1 MPTTSLATP
10 HDELHALIR
19 RSLRWLALGLGG
31 LVLAAALAPV
41 DQALPGQ
48 GNLTAASQ
56 RKSVQPAQGGA
67 VRAIHVAEGASVKAG
82 QLLVELDVTAAQAEL
97 ASVHRQALLV
107 AASRE
112 RLATLLQ
119 ERSSL
124 QFSPA
129 LQQRAQGVD
138 GGADLLATQQA
149 LFRSLVLSQQESR
162 TQLGARRAQLARESE
177 GQLAS
182 LTEQRAQGALVKQQT
197 AQLEDLARQGYYPRL
212 KLADAQRQLH
222 ASQQEE
228 ARSLAEIARLQ
239 EATREANAA
248 LAHQGAEARRDWQAE
263 LLEAERQG
271 DQLAARATA
280 LEQQIQQARLVAPVD
295 GVVVA
300 LAVHTVGGVVQAGQ
314 TLLELVPSND
324 ELVVESR
331 FALQAGEKLHA
342 GQPADLVFTSL
353 DRTRTPL
360 LHGQVLTVSA
370 DKLDDT
376 RNGASYLRVRVALPP
391 AERARLEGVELR
403 AGLPVDVMVKLGER
417 SLLAWWLKP
426 LSDRLGR
433 TFSEA

>member
-1 MPTTSLATP
+1 MRDPSIRLP
-10 HDELHALIR
+10 WHVPLIFALTFVVHYLDRNLI
-19 RSLRWLALGLGG
+19 AF
-31 LVLAAALAPV
+31 
-41 DQALPGQ
+41 ALPRMAQELQWSDRQVGEYGQ
-48 GNLTAASQ
+48 YLLGAFFLSYGL
-56 RKSVQPAQGGA
+56 AQLLLSG
-67 VRAIHVAEGASVKAG
+67 VAERFGAK
-82 QLLVELDVTAAQAEL
+82 
-97 ASVHRQALLV
+97 
-107 AASRE
+107 
-112 RLATLLQ
+112 
-119 ERSSL
+119 
-124 QFSPA
+124 
-129 LQQRAQGVD
+129 
-138 GGADLLATQQA
+138 
-149 LFRSLVLSQQESR
+149 RSLVLAQQESR

-331 FALQAGEKLHA
+331 FALQAGEKLRA